1 MTTTGGPPIP
11 PPPAEGL
18 TTARTAPRKLTKA
31 ELRAAEAKTRLTSPW
46 ASGIA
51 IVIAILWTV
60 PTFGVLLSSIRPQG
74 SIQSTG
80 WWAWFTDPEF
90 TLDNYDQVLYGT
102 GTAFST
108 FFINSLTIALPAALI
123 PVTLALLAAYA
134 FAWIDFRGRDFLF
147 VAVFSLQIVPLQIA
161 LIPLLREYVNWGLA
175 GSFWTVWIS
184 HTIFALPLAIF
195 LLHNFMKDIPPSL
208 IEAARVDGAGHV
220 KIFFRVLLPLLI
232 PAIAAFSIYQF
243 LWVWNDLLVALTMA
257 GGTPNVAPLTVRLA
271 ELSGSRGA
279 DWHLL
284 TAGALIAIVV
294 PLIVFL
300 SLQRFFVRGMLSGSV
315 KG

>member
-18 TTARTAPRKLTKA
+18 TTTRTAPRKLTKA

-60 PTFGVLLSSIRPQG
+60 PTFGVLLSSIRPQA
-74 SIQSTG
+74 SIQSSG
-80 WWAWFTDPEF
+80 WWSWFTNPEF

-108 FFINSLTIALPAALI
+108 FFINSVTIALPAALI

-134 FAWIDFRGRDFLF
+134 FAWIEFRGRDLLF

-184 HTIFALPLAIF
+184 HSIFALPLAIF

-220 KIFFRVLLPLLI
+220 KIFFRVLLPLLV

-284 TAGALIAIVV
+284 TAGALVAIVV

>member
-1 MTTTGGPPIP
+1 MTLSTPPVPPDSDTGVIS
-11 PPPAEGL
+11 
-18 TTARTAPRKLTKA
+18 RAPRKLTKT
-31 ELRAAEAKTRLTSPW
+31 ELRAAEAKTKLTSPW

-60 PTFGVLLSSIRPQG
+60 PTFGMLLSSIRPEA
-74 SIQSTG
+74 SIQNSG
-80 WWAWFTDPEF
+80 WWTWFTNPEF
-90 TLDNYDQVLYGT
+90 TLANYDEVLFGS

-108 FFINSLTIALPAALI
+108 FFVNSVTIALPSALI
-123 PVTLALLAAYA
+123 PVTLALLSAYA
-134 FAWIDFRGRDFLF
+134 FAWIDFRGRDVLF
-147 VAVFSLQIVPLQIA
+147 VAVFALQIVPLQIA
-161 LIPLLREYVNWGLA
+161 LIPLLSEYVNWGLA
-175 GSFWTVWIS
+175 GSFWTVWMS
-184 HTIFALPLAIF
+184 HSIFALPLAIF

-220 KIFFRVLLPLLI
+220 KIFFRVLLPLLV

-243 LWVWNDLLVALTMA
+243 LWVWNDLLVALTMV

-271 ELSGSRGA
+271 ELSGTRGS

-284 TAGALIAIVV
+284 TAGALVAIIV

-300 SLQRFFVRGMLSGSV
+300 SLQRFFVRGLLSGSV

>member
-18 TTARTAPRKLTKA
+18 TTTRTAPRKLTKA

-74 SIQSTG
+74 SIQSSG
-80 WWAWFTDPEF
+80 WWSWFTNPEF

-108 FFINSLTIALPAALI
+108 FFINSVTIALPAALI

-134 FAWIDFRGRDFLF
+134 FAWIEFRGRDLLF

-184 HTIFALPLAIF
+184 HSIFALPLAIF

-232 PAIAAFSIYQF
+232 PAIAAFGIYQF

-284 TAGALIAIVV
+284 TAGALVAIVV